1 MYLTDIGREVNI
13 ILLLS
18 FLIYKTKIVLL
29 KGLFIYILFVHLYK
43 LLYNYKEYYRNTE
56 KHIYLYLLLFTILL
70 YSLYL
75 LIFKNK
81 PIYFMICFV
90 LFRIITSQLSNYK
103 ELSPKINNN
112 LNLFMSIILF
122 VLYSMYNKYKYK
134 NLFIMDSINHLL
146 LFFGL

>member
-1 MYLTDIGREVNI
+1 MDIGREINI

-18 FLIYKTKIVLL
+18 FLIYKTKIILL
-29 KGLFIYILFVHLYK
+29 KGLFIYVLFVHLYK
-43 LLYNYKEYYRNTE
+43 LLYNYKEYYEYTI
-56 KHIYLYLLLFTILL
+56 KHIYIYLLLFITLL

-81 PIYFMICFV
+81 PIYFMVCFV
-90 LFRIITSQLSNYK
+90 SFRIITSQLSNYK

-146 LFFGL
+146 LFIGL

>member
-1 MYLTDIGREVNI
+1 MDIGREINI

-18 FLIYKTKIVLL
+18 FLIYKTKIILL
-29 KGLFIYILFVHLYK
+29 KGLFIYVLFVHLYK

-56 KHIYLYLLLFTILL
+56 KHIYLYLLLFIILL
-70 YSLYL
+70 FSLYL

-81 PIYFMICFV
+81 PIYFMVCFV
-90 LFRIITSQLSNYK
+90 LFRIITSQLSNYR

-122 VLYSMYNKYKYK
+122 ILYSMYNKYKYK

-146 LFFGL
+146 LFIGL

>member
-1 MYLTDIGREVNI
+1 MDIGREINI

-18 FLIYKTKIVLL
+18 FLIYKTKIILL
-29 KGLFIYILFVHLYK
+29 KGLFIYVLFVHLYK
-43 LLYNYKEYYRNTE
+43 LLYNYKEYYEYTR
-56 KHIYLYLLLFTILL
+56 KHIYIYLLLFITLL

-81 PIYFMICFV
+81 PIYFMVCFV
-90 LFRIITSQLSNYK
+90 SFRIITSQLSNYK

-146 LFFGL
+146 LFIGL

>member
-1 MYLTDIGREVNI
+1 MDIGREINI

-18 FLIYKTKIVLL
+18 FLIYKTKIILL
-29 KGLFIYILFVHLYK
+29 KGLFIYVLFVHLYK
-43 LLYNYKEYYRNTE
+43 LLYNYKEYYEYTR
-56 KHIYLYLLLFTILL
+56 KHIYIYLLLFITLL

-81 PIYFMICFV
+81 PIYFMVCFV
-90 LFRIITSQLSNYK
+90 SFRIITSQLSNYK

-122 VLYSMYNKYKYK
+122 ILYSMYNKYKYK

-146 LFFGL
+146 LFIGL

>member
-1 MYLTDIGREVNI
+1 MDIGREINI

-18 FLIYKTKIVLL
+18 FLIYKTKIILL
-29 KGLFIYILFVHLYK
+29 KGLFIYVLFVHLYK

-56 KHIYLYLLLFTILL
+56 KHIYLYFLLFIILL
-70 YSLYL
+70 YSSYL

-90 LFRIITSQLSNYK
+90 LFRIITSQLSNYR

-122 VLYSMYNKYKYK
+122 ILYSMYNKYKYK

-146 LFFGL
+146 LFIGL

>member
-18 FLIYKTKIVLL
+18 FLIYRTKIVLL
-29 KGLFIYILFVHLYK
+29 KGLFIYVLFVHLYK

-56 KHIYLYLLLFTILL
+56 KHIYLYLLLFIILL
-70 YSLYL
+70 FSLYL

-81 PIYFMICFV
+81 PIYFMVCFV
-90 LFRIITSQLSNYK
+90 LFRIITSQLSNYR

-146 LFFGL
+146 LFIGL

>member
-18 FLIYKTKIVLL
+18 FLIYKTKIILL
-29 KGLFIYILFVHLYK
+29 KGLFIYVLFVHLYK

-56 KHIYLYLLLFTILL
+56 KHIYIYLLLFIILL

-90 LFRIITSQLSNYK
+90 LFRIITSQLSNYR

-146 LFFGL
+146 LFIGL

>member
-1 MYLTDIGREVNI
+1 MDIGREINI

-18 FLIYKTKIVLL
+18 FLIYKTKIILL

-56 KHIYLYLLLFTILL
+56 KHIYLYLLLFIILL

-81 PIYFMICFV
+81 PIYFMVCFV
-90 LFRIITSQLSNYK
+90 LFRIITSQLSNYR

-146 LFFGL
+146 LFIGL

>member
-18 FLIYKTKIVLL
+18 FLIYRTKIVLL
-29 KGLFIYILFVHLYK
+29 KGLFIYVLFVHLYK

-56 KHIYLYLLLFTILL
+56 KHIYIYLLLFIILL

-75 LIFKNK
+75 LIFRNK
-81 PIYFMICFV
+81 PIYFMVCFV
-90 LFRIITSQLSNYK
+90 LFRIITSQLSNYR

-146 LFFGL
+146 LFIGL

>member
-1 MYLTDIGREVNI
+1 MDIGREINI

-18 FLIYKTKIVLL
+18 FLIYKTKIILL
-29 KGLFIYILFVHLYK
+29 KGLFIYVLFVHLYK
-43 LLYNYKEYYRNTE
+43 LLYNYKEYYEYTR
-56 KHIYLYLLLFTILL
+56 KHIYIYLLLFITLL

-81 PIYFMICFV
+81 PIYFMVCFV
-90 LFRIITSQLSNYK
+90 LFRIITSQLSNYS

-146 LFFGL
+146 LFIGL

>member
-18 FLIYKTKIVLL
+18 FLIYRTKIVLL
-29 KGLFIYILFVHLYK
+29 KGLFIYVLFVHLYK
-43 LLYNYKEYYRNTE
+43 LLYNYKEYYEYTR
-56 KHIYLYLLLFTILL
+56 KHMYIYLLLFIILL

-90 LFRIITSQLSNYK
+90 LFRIITSQLSNYR

-146 LFFGL
+146 LFIGL

>member
-43 LLYNYKEYYRNTE
+43 LLYNYKEYYKNTE
-56 KHIYLYLLLFTILL
+56 KHIYIYLLLFIILL

-90 LFRIITSQLSNYK
+90 LFRIITSQLSNYS

-146 LFFGL
+146 LFIGL

>member
-1 MYLTDIGREVNI
+1 MDIGREINI

-18 FLIYKTKIVLL
+18 FLIYKTKIILL
-29 KGLFIYILFVHLYK
+29 KGLFIYVLFVHLYK
-43 LLYNYKEYYRNTE
+43 LLYNYKEYYEYTR
-56 KHIYLYLLLFTILL
+56 KHIYIYLLLFITLL

-81 PIYFMICFV
+81 PIYFMVCFV
-90 LFRIITSQLSNYK
+90 SFRIITSQLSNYK

-122 VLYSMYNKYKYK
+122 ILYSMYNKYKYK

>member
-1 MYLTDIGREVNI
+1 MDIGREINI

-18 FLIYKTKIVLL
+18 FLIYKTKIILL
-29 KGLFIYILFVHLYK
+29 KGLFIYVLFVHLYK
-43 LLYNYKEYYRNTE
+43 LLYNYKEYYEYTR
-56 KHIYLYLLLFTILL
+56 KHIYIYLLLFITLL

-81 PIYFMICFV
+81 PIYFMVCFV

-146 LFFGL
+146 LFIGL

>member
-1 MYLTDIGREVNI
+1 MDIGREINI

-29 KGLFIYILFVHLYK
+29 KGLFIYVLFVHLYK

-56 KHIYLYLLLFTILL
+56 KHIYLYLLLFIILL
-70 YSLYL
+70 FSLYL

-81 PIYFMICFV
+81 PIYFMVCFV
-90 LFRIITSQLSNYK
+90 LFRIITSQLSNYR

-134 NLFIMDSINHLL
+134 NLFIMDSMNHLL
-146 LFFGL
+146 LFIGL

>member
-1 MYLTDIGREVNI
+1 MDIGREINI

-18 FLIYKTKIVLL
+18 FLIYKTKIILL
-29 KGLFIYILFVHLYK
+29 KGLFIYVLFVHLYK
-43 LLYNYKEYYRNTE
+43 LLYNYKEYYEYTR
-56 KHIYLYLLLFTILL
+56 KHIYIYLLLFITLL

-81 PIYFMICFV
+81 PIYFMVCFV
-90 LFRIITSQLSNYK
+90 SFRIITSQLSNYK

>member
-1 MYLTDIGREVNI
+1 MYITDIGREINI
-13 ILLLS
+13 ILLLL
-18 FLIYKTKIVLL
+18 FLIYKTNRISIQI
-29 KGLFIYILFVHLYK
+29 LFISVLFIHLYK
-43 LLYNYKEYYRNTE
+43 LLYNYKEYYKNTK
-56 KHIYLYLLLFTILL
+56 KHIYLYLLLFIILL

-81 PIYFMICFV
+81 LIYFMICFV
-90 LFRIITSQLSNYK
+90 SFRIITSQLSNYR

-122 VLYSMYNKYKYK
+122 VLYSTYNKYKYK

-146 LFFGL
+146 LFIGL

>member
-18 FLIYKTKIVLL
+18 FLIYRTKIVLL

-43 LLYNYKEYYRNTE
+43 LLYNYKEYYKNTE
-56 KHIYLYLLLFTILL
+56 KHIYIYLLLFIILL

-146 LFFGL
+146 LFIGL

>member
-18 FLIYKTKIVLL
+18 FLIYRTKIVLL
-29 KGLFIYILFVHLYK
+29 KGLFIYVLFVHLYK

-56 KHIYLYLLLFTILL
+56 KHIYIYLLLFIILL

-90 LFRIITSQLSNYK
+90 LFRIITSQLSNYR

-146 LFFGL
+146 LFIGL

>member
-1 MYLTDIGREVNI
+1 MDIGREINI

-18 FLIYKTKIVLL
+18 FLIYKTKIILL
-29 KGLFIYILFVHLYK
+29 KGLFIYVLFVHLYK
-43 LLYNYKEYYRNTE
+43 LLYNYKEYYEYTK
-56 KHIYLYLLLFTILL
+56 KHIYIYLLLFITLL

-81 PIYFMICFV
+81 PIYFMVCFV
-90 LFRIITSQLSNYK
+90 SFRIITSQLSNYK

-146 LFFGL
+146 LFIGL

>member
-1 MYLTDIGREVNI
+1 MDIGREINI

-18 FLIYKTKIVLL
+18 FLIYKTKIILL
-29 KGLFIYILFVHLYK
+29 KGLFIYVLFVHLYK
-43 LLYNYKEYYRNTE
+43 LLYNYKEYYEYTR
-56 KHIYLYLLLFTILL
+56 KHIYIYLLLFITLL

-75 LIFKNK
+75 FIFKNK
-81 PIYFMICFV
+81 PIYFMVCFV
-90 LFRIITSQLSNYK
+90 SFRIITSQLSNYK

-122 VLYSMYNKYKYK
+122 ILYSMYNKYKYK

-146 LFFGL
+146 LFIGL

>member
-1 MYLTDIGREVNI
+1 MDIGREINI

-18 FLIYKTKIVLL
+18 FLIYKTKIILL
-29 KGLFIYILFVHLYK
+29 KGLFIYVLFVHLYK
-43 LLYNYKEYYRNTE
+43 LLYNYKEYYEYTK
-56 KHIYLYLLLFTILL
+56 KHIYIYLLLFITLL

-81 PIYFMICFV
+81 PIYFMVCFV
-90 LFRIITSQLSNYK
+90 SFRIITSQLSNYK

-122 VLYSMYNKYKYK
+122 ILYSMYNKYKYK

-146 LFFGL
+146 LFIGL

>member
-18 FLIYKTKIVLL
+18 FLIYRTKIVLL
-29 KGLFIYILFVHLYK
+29 KGLFIYVLFVHLYK

-56 KHIYLYLLLFTILL
+56 KHIYIYLLLFIILL

-146 LFFGL
+146 LFIGL

>member
-29 KGLFIYILFVHLYK
+29 KGLFIYVLFVHLYK
-43 LLYNYKEYYRNTE
+43 LLYNYKEYYKNTR
-56 KHIYLYLLLFTILL
+56 KHIYLYFLLFIILL

-90 LFRIITSQLSNYK
+90 SFRIITSQLSNYR

-146 LFFGL
+146 LFIGL

>member
-18 FLIYKTKIVLL
+18 FLIYRTKIVLL

-43 LLYNYKEYYRNTE
+43 LLYNYKEYYKNTE
-56 KHIYLYLLLFTILL
+56 KHIYIYLLLFIILL

-81 PIYFMICFV
+81 PIYFMVCFIS
-90 LFRIITSQLSNYK
+90 FRIITSHLNNYK
-103 ELSPKINNN
+103 ELFPKLNNN
-112 LNLFMSIILF
+112 VNLLISIILF
-122 VLYSMYNKYKYK
+122 ILYSMYNKYKYK

-146 LFFGL
+146 LFIGL

>member
-18 FLIYKTKIVLL
+18 FLIYRTKIVLL
-29 KGLFIYILFVHLYK
+29 KGLFIYVLFVHLYK

-56 KHIYLYLLLFTILL
+56 KHIYLYFLLFIILL

-81 PIYFMICFV
+81 PIYFMVCFV
-90 LFRIITSQLSNYK
+90 SFRIITSQLSNYR

>member
-1 MYLTDIGREVNI
+1 MDIGREINI

-18 FLIYKTKIVLL
+18 FLIYKTKIILL
-29 KGLFIYILFVHLYK
+29 KGLFIYVLFVHLYK
-43 LLYNYKEYYRNTE
+43 LLYNYKEYYEYTR
-56 KHIYLYLLLFTILL
+56 KHIYIYLLLFITLL

-81 PIYFMICFV
+81 PIYFMVCFV

>member
-1 MYLTDIGREVNI
+1 MDIGREINI

-18 FLIYKTKIVLL
+18 FLIYKTKIILL
-29 KGLFIYILFVHLYK
+29 KGLFIYVLFVHLYK
-43 LLYNYKEYYRNTE
+43 LLYNYKEYYKNTE
-56 KHIYLYLLLFTILL
+56 KHIYIYLLLFIILL
-70 YSLYL
+70 YSSYL

-146 LFFGL
+146 LFIGL

>member
-18 FLIYKTKIVLL
+18 FLIYRTKIVLL
-29 KGLFIYILFVHLYK
+29 KGLFIYVLFVHLYK
-43 LLYNYKEYYRNTE
+43 LLYNYKEYYEYTR
-56 KHIYLYLLLFTILL
+56 KHIYIYLLLFITLL

-81 PIYFMICFV
+81 PIYFMVCFV
-90 LFRIITSQLSNYK
+90 SFRIITSQLSNYK

-122 VLYSMYNKYKYK
+122 ILYSMYNKYKYK

-146 LFFGL
+146 LFIGL

>member
-18 FLIYKTKIVLL
+18 FLIYRTKIVLL
-29 KGLFIYILFVHLYK
+29 KGLFIYVLFVHLYK
-43 LLYNYKEYYRNTE
+43 LLYNYKEYYEYTR
-56 KHIYLYLLLFTILL
+56 KHIYIYLLLFITLL

-81 PIYFMICFV
+81 PIYFMVCFV

-146 LFFGL
+146 LFIGL

>member
-29 KGLFIYILFVHLYK
+29 KGLFIYVLFVHLYK
-43 LLYNYKEYYRNTE
+43 LLYNYKEYYKNTE
-56 KHIYLYLLLFTILL
+56 KHIYIYLLLFIILL

-146 LFFGL
+146 LFIGL